1 MEDLNAVRRL
11 AEIVARLR
19 APDGCPWD
27 REQTH
32 SSLRALLVEECHEVI
47 GAIEAN
53 DDANLREELGD
64 LLLHVVMHAQ
74 MGSERGAF
82 TMADIADGICEK
94 MVRRHPHVFGDS
106 QAVDSEAVLR
116 QWEEIKRA
124 EKNGKAPAGILDG
137 ISNALPALLRSQT
150 VQKKAARVGFDW
162 PDTEPVFEKIAEETA
177 EVREAIRSGNPA
189 ALEAEIGDLLFSVV
203 NLARKLGID
212 AETALAGSTRRFI
225 ARFQSIERRLE
236 ADGRRVGDTPLAEL
250 DRLWELAKS
259 E

>member
-1 MEDLNAVRRL
+1 
-11 AEIVARLR
+11 
-19 APDGCPWD
+19 
-27 REQTH
+27 
-32 SSLRALLVEECHEVI
+32 
-47 GAIEAN
+47 
-53 DDANLREELGD
+53 
-64 LLLHVVMHAQ
+64 MHAQ

-177 EVREAIRSGNPA
+177 EVREAIGSGNPA
-189 ALEAEIGDLLFSVV
+189 ALEVEIGDLLFSVV
-203 NLARKLGID
+203 NLARKLGVD